1 MSKLPAIP
9 KRIVKKAGTTPP
21 LPRPAYQLLAQFIAD
36 QKVQCAAC
44 DANQIG
50 STTAHEFG
58 EKYAIR
64 WFQCLGC
71 KQVNIEIG
79 EQRELSSF
87 EKLTQYVS
95 LIFRYPFRQHDFHL
109 HEKCPATVAS
119 DFREAAKL
127 LAISPMAS
135 GAFARRCLQA
145 LLREQ
150 GYGQK
155 DLVDQISALLKET
168 GPAKVVPHYITSS
181 VDAIRHFG
189 NFSAHPIRDINT
201 ATIIEVEP
209 REAEW
214 CIEILKDLIE
224 HYYERPEQEQ
234 AKVDAINE
242 KLKTAGKPPIKRPAA
257 HMSSDAAGQT

>member
-1 MSKLPAIP
+1 
-9 KRIVKKAGTTPP
+9 
-21 LPRPAYQLLAQFIAD
+21 
-36 QKVQCAAC
+36 
-44 DANQIG
+44 
-50 STTAHEFG
+50 
-58 EKYAIR
+58 
-64 WFQCLGC
+64 
-71 KQVNIEIG
+71 
-79 EQRELSSF
+79 
-87 EKLTQYVS
+87 
-95 LIFRYPFRQHDFHL
+95 
-109 HEKCPATVAS
+109 
-119 DFREAAKL
+119 
-127 LAISPMAS
+127 
-135 GAFARRCLQA
+135 

-209 REAEW
+209 GEAEW

-257 HMSSDAAGQT
+257 HRSSDTAGQT